1 MATELRVGTR
11 GSALALAQ
19 AQQAVAALLRVAPDQ
34 QWTIVPIVTTGDR
47 DRATSL
53 TVLGGSGVF
62 VKELHEALLAG
73 GIDLAVHS
81 AKDLPTQLPRGL
93 ELVAVLGREDVR
105 DVVVSRSGA
114 TLATLPP
121 GARIGT
127 SSRRR
132 RALVAALRP
141 DVELADVRGNVDTRL
156 RKLWDGAFDALILA
170 AAGLARLGRL
180 DVVTEYLGSDIFVP
194 APGQGA
200 LALVCRVDDP
210 VGAIVAQV
218 DEPDLHLA
226 VAVERSFL
234 AAFGS
239 GCSLPLGAYATVA
252 HGMVTLRVAVAGS
265 ERGPLLRRQVSWPTS
280 DAIRAAAELAR
291 EIQAELAGRG
301 SWQPERSAP
310 LAGRRVLVLRPLG
323 QERDL
328 VERLRALQAVPVVAP
343 AIRIVP
349 PDDWEPLDRALA
361 ELERFDWV
369 VFTSVNGVRVVI
381 DRLGML
387 GRFVDVLRA
396 VKVAAIGPG
405 TARELA
411 AHGVT
416 PSLVPRNYVA
426 EAVAKELI
434 AQGVG
439 NARILLPRAAEARDV
454 LPRALAEA
462 GANVVV
468 VPAYRT
474 QSLPLPENVRHDLID
489 GRIDWVLLTSSSTVR
504 SLVAAVGD
512 FANVPSQVRVAAI
525 GPVTAATARE
535 LQVRVDVVAERHTI
549 DGLIEAIVRAEGSSR

>member
-1 MATELRVGTR
+1 EL
-11 GSALALAQ
+11 
-19 AQQAVAALLRVAPDQ
+19 D
-34 QWTIVPIVTTGDR
+34 
-47 DRATSL
+47 
-53 TVLGGSGVF
+53 
-62 VKELHEALLAG
+62 
-73 GIDLAVHS
+73 
-81 AKDLPTQLPRGL
+81 
-93 ELVAVLGREDVR
+93 
-105 DVVVSRSGA
+105 
-114 TLATLPP
+114 
-121 GARIGT
+121 
-127 SSRRR
+127 
-132 RALVAALRP
+132 
-141 DVELADVRGNVDTRL
+141 DVRGNVDTRL
-156 RKLWDGAFDALILA
+156 RKLGEGAYDVLLLA

-180 DVVTEYLGSDIFVP
+180 DVVTEYLDPDIFVP

-210 VGAIVAQV
+210 VAAIIAQV

-234 AAFGS
+234 RAFGS

-252 HGMVTLRVAVAGS
+252 QGMVTLRVAVAGS
-265 ERGPLLRRQVSWPTS
+265 ERGALLRRQVSWPSS

-291 EIQAELAGRG
+291 EIQAELADSG
-301 SWQPERSAP
+301 SRQPKRSAP
-310 LAGRRVLVLRPLG
+310 LAGRRVLILRPHG

-328 VERLRALQAVPVVAP
+328 VERLHAVQAVPIVAP

-349 PDDWEPLDRALA
+349 PDDWEPLDRALV

-369 VFTSVNGVRVVI
+369 VFTSVNGVRAVV

-387 GRFVDVLRA
+387 GRSVAVLQA

-405 TARELA
+405 TARELTA
-411 AHGVT
+411 RGVT
-416 PSLVPRNYVA
+416 PSLVPRNYIA
-426 EAVAKELI
+426 EAVAEELI

-439 NARILLPRAAEARDV
+439 GARILLPRAAEARDV

-474 QSLPLPENVRHDLID
+474 QYLPLPDRVRHDLID

-512 FANVPSQVRVAAI
+512 FANVSSRVRVAAI

-535 LQVRVDVVAERHTI
+535 LHVRVDVIAERHTV
-549 DGLIEAIVRAEGSSR
+549 DGLVEAIVRAEGSVQ

>member
-1 MATELRVGTR
+1 M
-11 GSALALAQ
+11 
-19 AQQAVAALLRVAPDQ
+19 
-34 QWTIVPIVTTGDR
+34 
-47 DRATSL
+47 
-53 TVLGGSGVF
+53 
-62 VKELHEALLAG
+62 
-73 GIDLAVHS
+73 
-81 AKDLPTQLPRGL
+81 
-93 ELVAVLGREDVR
+93 
-105 DVVVSRSGA
+105 
-114 TLATLPP
+114 
-121 GARIGT
+121 
-127 SSRRR
+127 
-132 RALVAALRP
+132 
-141 DVELADVRGNVDTRL
+141 
-156 RKLWDGAFDALILA
+156 
-170 AAGLARLGRL
+170 
-180 DVVTEYLGSDIFVP
+180 
-194 APGQGA
+194 
-200 LALVCRVDDP
+200 
-210 VGAIVAQV
+210 
-218 DEPDLHLA
+218 
-226 VAVERSFL
+226 
-234 AAFGS
+234 
-239 GCSLPLGAYATVA
+239 
-252 HGMVTLRVAVAGS
+252 
-265 ERGPLLRRQVSWPTS
+265 
-280 DAIRAAAELAR
+280 
-291 EIQAELAGRG
+291 
-301 SWQPERSAP
+301 
-310 LAGRRVLVLRPLG
+310 
-323 QERDL
+323 
-328 VERLRALQAVPVVAP
+328 
-343 AIRIVP
+343 P

-426 EAVAKELI
+426 EAVAEELI

-474 QSLPLPENVRHDLID
+474 QSLPLPEHVRHDLID

-549 DGLIEAIVRAEGSSR
+549 DGLIEAIVRAEGVRGEC